1 MPNGRCLSITLLRY
15 EQEIILN
22 YLQISVSFRQS
33 NGQYYGQ
40 DVIAIQ
46 RQLCDIPQTLQ
57 GEWFSREDGENVYTV
72 ITSDSLSNRGR
83 CLHMHSTNYDNFT
96 LVLQQ
101 GYSLKLSFSKTL
113 SESNLNLLFRSCYH
127 CVRLIIRTLN
137 VLEKIESKL
146 FYSFF

>member
-83 CLHMHSTNYDNFT
+83 CLQMHSTNYDNFT

-101 GYSLKLSFSKTL
+101 GYCLKLSF
-113 SESNLNLLFRSCYH
+113 F
-127 CVRLIIRTLN
+127 
-137 VLEKIESKL
+137 
-146 FYSFF
+146 